1 VRRHVASDLEHDL
14 GAGCEPEPR
23 GISAPPHSVDEHG
36 HLAPERREPVPCERL
51 TPDSEQRTKRRQRVE
66 THDAARIERPDAR
79 TAAGVDD
86 LAEAQPRPLH
96 SDRCGHDHDASVR
109 EELDVHALPLVE
121 PRGPAG
127 EVRGR
132 RPGRR
137 HIPWALADRN
147 RRRSPVHERDREQ
160 KREHRLH
167 GTRLTASLLLVV
179 TLAAGLGAR
188 VARADGDPASDYLI
202 GQKVFLS
209 YDAKIPKASQQ
220 KLLAA
225 VESANAQG
233 FRVKVALI
241 WTSYDLGAVPQLF
254 RKPRYYA
261 RFLDTEDSYWLKTT
275 TRLIVV
281 MPNGLGFAQWKHDPS
296 AGNRAL
302 STIKVTPTPAGMTEA
317 ATTAVV
323 KLAAAAGVTVST
335 NGKSSAASAPAR
347 GGGGSRTE
355 IVAAVVVALVLGV
368 AARLLIRRRAARS
381 AVD

>member
-1 VRRHVASDLEHDL
+1 M
-14 GAGCEPEPR
+14 
-23 GISAPPHSVDEHG
+23 
-36 HLAPERREPVPCERL
+36 
-51 TPDSEQRTKRRQRVE
+51 
-66 THDAARIERPDAR
+66 
-79 TAAGVDD
+79 
-86 LAEAQPRPLH
+86 
-96 SDRCGHDHDASVR
+96 
-109 EELDVHALPLVE
+109 
-121 PRGPAG
+121 
-127 EVRGR
+127 
-132 RPGRR
+132 
-137 HIPWALADRN
+137 
-147 RRRSPVHERDREQ
+147 HERDREQ

-167 GTRLTASLLLVV
+167 GTRLAASLLLVV

-317 ATTAVV
+317 ATAAVV

-335 NGKSSAASAPAR
+335 NGKSSLPP
-347 GGGGSRTE
+347 
-355 IVAAVVVALVLGV
+355 
-368 AARLLIRRRAARS
+368 RRRAEAAAAGSRS
-381 AVD
+381 LPQSWSHSCSASRRGC